1 MKGQANRGAK
11 VVIVLQSDFDM
22 MLQKPSLAAYFLI
35 KILLKYVSTKILR
48 KKRVHVSVIGIFL
61 LKNLQNVIVK
71 Q

>member
-1 MKGQANRGAK
+1 MKGQANRGAKAK

-22 MLQKPSLAAYFLI
+22 MLQKPSLAA
-35 KILLKYVSTKILR
+35 YVSTKILR